1 MSVHEAGELDVE
13 VPHSLD
19 GQRLDRSIAM
29 LTGLARAAVADLVAA
44 GRAKVDGAV
53 VTTRSRALSSGQ
65 RLQVA
70 WPALGD
76 AGPVADA
83 SVVFTVVHED
93 EDLVVV
99 DKPAG
104 LVVHHGAGHAGAT
117 LVDGLLARYPEL
129 ARLPE
134 EGCGDPGRPGIVHR
148 LDKGT
153 SGLVVVAR
161 SARAFQSLSRQLREH
176 SAARSYEAL
185 VVGLVEADEGV
196 VDAPIGRSARD
207 PGRMAVRT
215 GGREARTAYRVR
227 TRYRA
232 PVAATLLDVELET
245 GRTHQVRVHLTAI
258 GHPVV
263 GDTRYGAA
271 RARPPAL
278 AMSMAAGRVFLH
290 ACRLSL
296 EHPAGGRRTWESPL
310 PGDLQAVLGLLEP

>member
-1 MSVHEAGELDVE
+1 VSVHEAGELDVE

-271 RARPPAL
+271 RARPAAL
-278 AMSMAAGRVFLH
+278 VTSMAAGRVFLH

>member
-1 MSVHEAGELDVE
+1 VSAHQGGELDIE

-29 LTGLARAAVADLVAA
+29 LTGLARTAVAALVAE
-44 GRAKVDGAV
+44 GRVAVDGAV
-53 VTTRSRALSSGQ
+53 VTTRSRALAAGQ
-65 RLQVA
+65 RLQVS
-70 WPALGD
+70 WPVVGD
-76 AGPVADA
+76 DGPAPDA
-83 SVVFTVVHED
+83 SVVFAVVD
-93 EDLVVV
+93 EDADLIVV

-104 LVVHHGAGHAGAT
+104 LVVHHGAGHRGAT

-134 EGCGDPGRPGIVHR
+134 EGLGDPQRPGIVHR

-153 SGLVVVAR
+153 SGLIVVAR
-161 SARAFQSLSRQLREH
+161 SARAFRSLSRQMGEH
-176 SAARSYEAL
+176 SAARSYLAL
-185 VVGLVEADEGV
+185 VVGTVEADEGM

-207 PGRMAVRT
+207 PARMAVRT

-232 PVAATLLDVELET
+232 PVAVTLLDVALET

-271 RARPPAL
+271 RARPASL
-278 AMSMAAGRVFLH
+278 GGRLDAGRVFLH
-290 ACRLSL
+290 AYRLSL
-296 EHPAGGRRTWESPL
+296 EHPGGGHRTWESPL
-310 PGDLQAVLGLLEP
+310 PPDLDAVLSLLEP